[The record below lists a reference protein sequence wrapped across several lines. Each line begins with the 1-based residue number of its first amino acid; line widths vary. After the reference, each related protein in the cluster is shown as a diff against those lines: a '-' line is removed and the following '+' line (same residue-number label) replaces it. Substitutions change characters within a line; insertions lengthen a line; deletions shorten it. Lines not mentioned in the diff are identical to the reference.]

1 MSKTVRLNKIPIT
14 TLLQILSQL
23 FEEGADYIDIE
34 GKPEKDGESDVLKV
48 TVRPEYYSEDLD
60 IEEIKIEQFNK
71 QLSDEDINDLI

>member
-34 GKPEKDGESDVLKV
+34 GKPEKDSESDVLKV
-48 TVRPEYYSEDLD
+48 TVRPEYYSKDLD